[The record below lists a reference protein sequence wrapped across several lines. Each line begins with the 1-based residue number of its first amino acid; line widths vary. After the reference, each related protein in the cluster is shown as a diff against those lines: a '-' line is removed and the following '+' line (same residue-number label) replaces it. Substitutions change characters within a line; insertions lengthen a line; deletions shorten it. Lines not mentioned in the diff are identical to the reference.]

1 MKVKLLLICVLLVA
15 ATWTPAQTITVISD
29 QGTVVCSPR
38 YARLM
43 PRTNPYAAY
52 FYVTVTTATTLN
64 RLKVTMGT
72 KTQFSP
78 FPGATLIIDQKLY
91 ASTMIRGEGN
101 TYGATFAD
109 FQAPLSAGS
118 HIIEVDLINEVNA
131 YRIEESFGTRVTFTI
146 NNASDMGFESGN
158 FLTPFPVNL
167 GSMTV
172 APGYI
177 SPVLALIGENYRP
190 RVARDVIASIM
201 LNPTNYISGPTTLSS
216 VTVTTE
222 DGLRMPRLALL
233 DKFGFIITRPTKQE
247 GNKVTLVLD
256 EPFVMTSE
264 SNEVRLMADAS
275 RMPAGHVVLNLE
287 GKAFRFSIAETRM
300 TTEPCTAAGSL
311 ELDYY

>member
-1 MKVKLLLICVLLVA
+1 MKSKLLAICVLLFA
-15 ATWTPAQTITVISD
+15 AVGTLAQNIIVKSD
-29 QGTVVCSPR
+29 QGTVSCSPR

-52 FYVTVTTATTLN
+52 FFVTVSTATTLK

-91 ASTMIRGEGN
+91 SSTVISGAGN
-101 TYGATFAD
+101 TYGATFTD

-146 NNASDMGFESGN
+146 NEASDMGFESGN

-177 SPVLALIGENYRP
+177 SPVVTRLGNLASKSSVAGE
-190 RVARDVIASIM
+190 VVASIT
-201 LNPTNYISGPTTLSS
+201 LNPTAYISGPVMLTS

-222 DGLRMPRLALL
+222 DDARMPRLALL
-233 DKFGFIITRPTKQE
+233 DKFGFVITRPARQE
-247 GNKVTLVLD
+247 GNKVVLTLV
-256 EPFVMTSE
+256 EPFVMTAE
-264 SNEVRLMADAS
+264 SNELRLTANGS
-275 RMPAGHVVLNLE
+275 RLPSGHVVLYLQ
-287 GKAFRFSIAETRM
+287 GRAFRFIIGDVAM
-300 TTEPCTAAGSL
+300 VTEPCSSAGSV
-311 ELDYY
+311 ELDY